1 MSVPPPPRIYRCGS
15 LLLTV
20 LLVGCPLP
28 FRFTGDGAGIPPGRE
43 RNGSTITAPVTF
55 SYTEASGTTG
65 VIADGGSYSAAVATT
80 ITLTTTT
87 ANAVI
92 YYTTDGSAISDLH
105 AVDRFNASTGSLA
118 VAAGQKRVITAV
130 AVGPHMRPSPIT
142 TVEIN
147 SGYRVIYHANLS
159 PIGATLRGSG
169 TPGGA
174 SLSAGSAMPTDAT
187 RYVADV
193 SRPDT
198 VTVQAPT
205 VDGVALQL
213 TTSGAYET
221 STGAEVQL
229 IGGGTYVFDGW
240 YTTDVGGTT
249 TSYAVGAT
257 FAMPAKQVNLYA
269 KWRQRYTVRF
279 DANSPCGSG
288 SLPPLTPRSFIPGP
302 TTKGS
307 GSNISDEASLNVDGN
322 MKPAPGAI
330 DYLHDSLP
338 TSFVAPPSLV
348 DKTEYP
354 WTPRSGTLGTN
365 FNGPGNVGLISCGEQ
380 SSATPSGRKLHYY
393 RFNGWNTIPVGSG
406 GTSYTAGDPLSR
418 NTTMTLYAVWDSM
431 ANTGSASG
439 SYPD

>member
-1 MSVPPPPRIYRCGS
+1 M
-15 LLLTV
+15 

-28 FRFTGDGAGIPPGRE
+28 FRFTGDGSGIPPGRE

-87 ANAVI
+87 PDAVI
-92 YYTTDGSAISDLH
+92 YYTTDGSAISDLN

-130 AVGPHMRPSPIT
+130 AIGPHMRPSPIT

-147 SGYRVIYHANLS
+147 SGYRVIYHANLG

-169 TPGGA
+169 TPDGA
-174 SLSAGSAMPTDAT
+174 SLSAGSRMPTDA
-187 RYVADV
+187 RQYVADA

-205 VDGVALQL
+205 VNGTALQL
-213 TTSGAYET
+213 FGSGTSGVYRT
-221 STGAEVQL
+221 PTGAEVQL

-240 YTTDVGGTT
+240 HTTDVGGTT

-269 KWRQRYTVRF
+269 KWRQRYTVTF
-279 DANSPCGSG
+279 DRNNPCTTQ
-288 SLPPLTPRSFIPGP
+288 PLTLRSFSPGP

-307 GSNISDEASLNVDGN
+307 GSNLSEEASLSEDGN
-322 MKPAPGAI
+322 MKPKPGAI
-330 DYLHDSLP
+330 DYLHDSPP

-348 DKTEYP
+348 DKTDYP
-354 WTPRSGTLGTN
+354 WTPQIGKTLGAN
-365 FNGPGNVGLISCGEQ
+365 FNGPNNVGLISCGRQ
-380 SSATPSGRKLHYY
+380 TNSNISGRRFHYY
-393 RFNGWNTIPVGSG
+393 QFKWWSTIPAGAG
-406 GTSYTAGDPLSR
+406 GTAYPAGDPLSQ
-418 NTTMTLYAVWDSM
+418 NTTMTLYAIWDSM
-431 ANTGSASG
+431 ANSGSASG
-439 SYPD
+439 RYPD